1 MLFVILSPTL
11 VYFFC
16 DFISVTEFFTMFF
29 CYFGGLEFF
38 PASQDA
44 VWRLSLPPSKGEK
57 DSNRNAFPETGW
69 HLVVCRL

>member
-1 MLFVILSPTL
+1 MHPLPNFGL
-11 VYFFC
+11 VLC

-38 PASQDA
+38 PASRDA
-44 VWRLSLPPSKGEK
+44 VWRLALPPSKGER

-69 HLVVCRL
+69 HLVLRRL